1 MNRIFL
7 FYILLSFAV
16 KLQGQGFSKIIDYD
30 PTGQC
35 KHYLVCPKQDY
46 IYVFGDYIDSARTII
61 RPFWAK
67 YDYNGQ
73 RIKFDTLWDDKYK
86 DPIIFDQSMPYVFQS
101 DSVIIFKAQRKNN
114 DKSSS
119 YNLNNILKI
128 NMNNGHLI
136 ASTMINVDTLGIV
149 NAMSFDSLT
158 NSLIIS
164 TFSYENRNMINLLE
178 YDSSLNITYHSK
190 LILDSNYSFI
200 PTYIRKKQDNYLLIG
215 TSYVYNK
222 SLSTIAYFCVNVD
235 FNGNIQYFKELESS
249 VPLGEWLLNNYRNVE
264 RKDGDFILGGNYL
277 VNYLPTERDANL
289 FAHPVRTNAN
299 FDTIRWELKMY
310 DKPNYLYPY
319 QFYNGLI
326 SINNEKEYIGY
337 GDDLDTLSGSCVLYK
352 FNEAGDSLWYKRI
365 IPGDAKRD
373 SLGWVPTYMAA
384 ESPRGGIVVVGCV
397 YDNRKANYKSIRSYI
412 MYLDDDGCLV
422 PDCNKPVTVNDI
434 ENGRAKYFKVWPN
447 PINEQLHVLCNYER
461 DQKYIFTLINFE
473 GSVVWNRIISC
484 HKSDQIFW
492 SIEDIPTGNY
502 YLQIQDGYNKI
513 VQVEKLIKL

>member
-299 FDTIRWELKMY
+299 FDTIR
-310 DKPNYLYPY
+310 
-319 QFYNGLI
+319 
-326 SINNEKEYIGY
+326 
-337 GDDLDTLSGSCVLYK
+337 
-352 FNEAGDSLWYKRI
+352 
-365 IPGDAKRD
+365 
-373 SLGWVPTYMAA
+373 
-384 ESPRGGIVVVGCV
+384 
-397 YDNRKANYKSIRSYI
+397 
-412 MYLDDDGCLV
+412 
-422 PDCNKPVTVNDI
+422 
-434 ENGRAKYFKVWPN
+434 
-447 PINEQLHVLCNYER
+447 
-461 DQKYIFTLINFE
+461 
-473 GSVVWNRIISC
+473 
-484 HKSDQIFW
+484 
-492 SIEDIPTGNY
+492 
-502 YLQIQDGYNKI
+502 
-513 VQVEKLIKL
+513 